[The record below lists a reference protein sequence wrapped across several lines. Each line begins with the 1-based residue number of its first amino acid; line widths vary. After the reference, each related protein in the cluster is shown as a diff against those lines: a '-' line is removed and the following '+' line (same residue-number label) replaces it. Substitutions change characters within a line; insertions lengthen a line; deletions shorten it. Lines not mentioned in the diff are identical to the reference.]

1 MWKVTLK
8 GLAAHKLRFLLTG
21 VSVILGIA
29 FLSGTLILTTT
40 ISHTFDDLFT
50 EIYAGTDVQ
59 VRGIETVT
67 ESFGGGAP
75 RPPVDASILDTVRAV
90 DGVAVASPGADVPYA
105 QIVDADGNEIGGGAG
120 PPTFGFS
127 WIDDPDLNPFRLEP
141 GSEPPVADDEIV
153 IDKGTANKGDIA
165 VGQRVSVLTGQAI
178 KEYTVVGI
186 AKFGTADSAL
196 GASIVQFTL
205 SEAQRIVGYT
215 PDQYSQIGVV
225 ATPGVSQEELRTRVA
240 NATAADN
247 VEVVTGAELTKENQ
261 DDVDKFLNIFNRIL
275 LVFAAVALFVS
286 CFIIYNTFTIVVT
299 QRTREMALLR
309 AIGAATRQVTL
320 SILGEAVVVGVVAS
334 ALGFGLGILLAG
346 GLKALLDAI
355 GFDIPASHI
364 VIPVSAVV
372 ASFFVGTLVTVVSAL
387 VPARK
392 ASRVPPVA
400 AMRDVAIE
408 RRKGFGPRTAI
419 GLVITLGG
427 GALMLWALFGLPDNA
442 LAILGV
448 GALAI
453 FIGIFIIGP
462 VLARPISRFI
472 GAPLPKVRG
481 MTGTLARENAI
492 RNPRRTAATASAL
505 MVGVALV
512 GFITIFAASAK
523 ASISSTLDAQLRTDY
538 IVTSGSG
545 IGFALLPPAVAEGMA
560 ALPELGAVSPVR
572 YANME
577 LGGSAEFV
585 TALDTTVADQ
595 LVDLGTEQ
603 GALSD
608 LTVDGIAISSK
619 FASDN
624 SLAIGDVL
632 PLTFPNGIA
641 TATVQAIYQGSQLGV
656 SGDFVISLES
666 FDAHFLPS
674 QRLDVL
680 VLATL
685 APGVSAE
692 DGRAAIETVIKP
704 YPTANLRDN
713 AGYKKTQEAAIDTV
727 VNLVYALLFLAVFI
741 ALIGIANTLALSIY
755 ERTREIGLLR
765 AVGMSRSQ
773 VRSAVR
779 WESVII
785 AVFGTLLGLAIGL
798 FFGWAVVRAVKDQ
811 GFTQFAVAPGQLVLV
826 VLIAALA
833 GVGAAVFP
841 ARRASKLDIL
851 KAIGTE

>member
-1 MWKVTLK
+1 M
-8 GLAAHKLRFLLTG
+8 
-21 VSVILGIA
+21 
-29 FLSGTLILTTT
+29 
-40 ISHTFDDLFT
+40 
-50 EIYAGTDVQ
+50 
-59 VRGIETVT
+59 
-67 ESFGGGAP
+67 
-75 RPPVDASILDTVRAV
+75 
-90 DGVAVASPGADVPYA
+90 
-105 QIVDADGNEIGGGAG
+105 
-120 PPTFGFS
+120 
-127 WIDDPDLNPFRLEP
+127 
-141 GSEPPVADDEIV
+141 
-153 IDKGTANKGDIA
+153 
-165 VGQRVSVLTGQAI
+165 SVLTGQAI

-205 SEAQRIVGYT
+205 PEAQRIVGYT

-225 ATPGVSQEELRTRVA
+225 ATPGISQEELRTA
-240 NATAADN
+240 SLTATAADN

-364 VIPVSAVV
+364 VIPISAVV
-372 ASFFVGTLVTVVSAL
+372 ASFLVGTTVTVVSAL

-419 GLVITLGG
+419 GLAVTLGG

-442 LAILGV
+442 LGILGV
-448 GALAI
+448 GAIAI

-472 GAPLPKVRG
+472 GAPLPRVRG

-560 ALPELGAVSPVR
+560 ALPELGAVSAVALR
-572 YANME
+572 DTWS
-577 LGGSAEFV
+577 SAARREFV
-585 TALDTTVADQ
+585 TAIDTSVADQ
-595 LVDLGTEQ
+595 LIDLGYR
-603 GALSD
+603 GRCALGPD
-608 LTVDGIAISSK
+608 RRRHRDQRASSP
-619 FASDN
+619 SDN
-624 SLAIGDVL
+624 DARHRRR
-632 PLTFPNGIA
+632 PA
-641 TATVQAIYQGSQLGV
+641 AHV
-656 SGDFVISLES
+656 S
-666 FDAHFLPS
+666 
-674 QRLDVL
+674 
-680 VLATL
+680 
-685 APGVSAE
+685 
-692 DGRAAIETVIKP
+692 
-704 YPTANLRDN
+704 PTASPPRPS
-713 AGYKKTQEAAIDTV
+713 K
-727 VNLVYALLFLAVFI
+727 
-741 ALIGIANTLALSIY
+741 
-755 ERTREIGLLR
+755 
-765 AVGMSRSQ
+765 RSTKG
-773 VRSAVR
+773 RSSGCRVT
-779 WESVII
+779 S
-785 AVFGTLLGLAIGL
+785 
-798 FFGWAVVRAVKDQ
+798 
-811 GFTQFAVAPGQLVLV
+811 
-826 VLIAALA
+826 
-833 GVGAAVFP
+833 
-841 ARRASKLDIL
+841 
-851 KAIGTE
+851 